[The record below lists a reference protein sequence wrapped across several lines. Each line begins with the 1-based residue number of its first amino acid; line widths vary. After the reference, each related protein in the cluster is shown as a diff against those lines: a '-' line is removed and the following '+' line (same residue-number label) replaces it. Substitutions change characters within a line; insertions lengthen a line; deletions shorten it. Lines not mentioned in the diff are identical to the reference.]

1 MLSAAFLLLPVVS
14 EAQAEEAGDEK
25 NYDLNSITISAKRKL
40 SDMGVTKTELDSL
53 VLLENISNSLADVL
67 SQKTPVFIKSYGRG
81 TVATASFRGTSP
93 SHTQVL
99 WNGIKINSPM
109 LGMVDFSLIPSYFI
123 SDATLYHGGGSIA
136 VAGGGLGGAIS
147 LVSKP
152 VAGRNGWNMNFVQGI
167 SSFMTFDDFL
177 NVGYSNQRF
186 SASTKLYY
194 TSSRN
199 DFKYTNYFK
208 KNEDGSYPVERN
220 KNGPFRDMH
229 LMQEI
234 SYVDKK
240 ENRFSFA
247 LWGLIS
253 DRGVPMLNV
262 NYREE
267 DESENSQ
274 YESTIRISAG
284 WNRTLGQWNL
294 KADMGYTG
302 TFTEYSYKGSNGYSL
317 VEMVNA
323 QSQVYSLNGSFS
335 AEYFLSDKWS
345 FSAVLGA
352 AGHDVSSY
360 SKYDRTGYDK
370 IRPELSG
377 LLSVKYRPFKRLG
390 FAVNMREEMYG
401 DTFTPLIPAGYVD
414 FVLWP
419 EYNLVLKGS
428 VSANYRMPSLND
440 LYYQPGGNPDL
451 KPERGFTYEGGV
463 EISRKFS
470 KWDFEAEVS
479 GYNSRITDWI
489 VWLPDF
495 RGFWTPVNVRSVHS
509 YGVETRGRLNF
520 SLGCFDFRFDGF
532 WAWTRSINY
541 GDPASWADESIGK
554 QLVYIPEFSSGLTG
568 SVSWRNWTFVYRY
581 NHYSERY
588 TTSSND
594 KDSRLSVLGKYYM
607 NDISLEKRI
616 PIRFGE
622 LGVKGLIYNLFD
634 EEYVSVLSRPMPGIN
649 FGLFISYRF

>member
-1 MLSAAFLLLPVVS
+1 
-14 EAQAEEAGDEK
+14 
-25 NYDLNSITISAKRKL
+25 
-40 SDMGVTKTELDSL
+40 
-53 VLLENISNSLADVL
+53 
-67 SQKTPVFIKSYGRG
+67 
-81 TVATASFRGTSP
+81 
-93 SHTQVL
+93 
-99 WNGIKINSPM
+99 
-109 LGMVDFSLIPSYFI
+109 
-123 SDATLYHGGGSIA
+123 
-136 VAGGGLGGAIS
+136 
-147 LVSKP
+147 
-152 VAGRNGWNMNFVQGI
+152 
-167 SSFMTFDDFL
+167 
-177 NVGYSNQRF
+177 
-186 SASTKLYY
+186 
-194 TSSRN
+194 
-199 DFKYTNYFK
+199 
-208 KNEDGSYPVERN
+208 
-220 KNGPFRDMH
+220 
-229 LMQEI
+229 
-234 SYVDKK
+234 
-240 ENRFSFA
+240 
-247 LWGLIS
+247 
-253 DRGVPMLNV
+253 
-262 NYREE
+262 
-267 DESENSQ
+267 
-274 YESTIRISAG
+274 
-284 WNRTLGQWNL
+284 
-294 KADMGYTG
+294 
-302 TFTEYSYKGSNGYSL
+302 
-317 VEMVNA
+317 
-323 QSQVYSLNGSFS
+323 
-335 AEYFLSDKWS
+335 
-345 FSAVLGA
+345 
-352 AGHDVSSY
+352 
-360 SKYDRTGYDK
+360 
-370 IRPELSG
+370 
-377 LLSVKYRPFKRLG
+377 
-390 FAVNMREEMYG
+390 MYG

-616 PIRFGE
+616 PLRFGE